1 MVEPSDW
8 TQEVMLCAFY
18 IPSFS
23 SLRIHSNVYSCTN
36 LLVQNNHNW
45 FCLSSVLWADYR
57 KRDDPC
63 SALLSLCCNQAVTEP
78 GVISKVSSTM
88 TWLES
93 PPRILPHCWTLSRR
107 APSGDCFLQHFGA
120 SHHGSSSSDS
130 WGLWANSPWGSDLG
144 RSYTAFSIQKS
155 GSTSWREE

>member
-1 MVEPSDW
+1 MEPSDW

-45 FCLSSVLWADYR
+45 FLPVICFMGWLQETRWSLLSIALSVLQSGTDWAWSHLEGFLHND
-57 KRDDPC
+57 
-63 SALLSLCCNQAVTEP
+63 LTGVT
-78 GVISKVSSTM
+78 
-88 TWLES
+88 
-93 PPRILPHCWTLSRR
+93 PRILPHCWPLSRR
-107 APSGDCFLQHFGA
+107 APSGDCFLQHFCA